1 MAKMIFKNEEEAIK
15 EEIYNDV
22 IQEFDYIDGYCL
34 TGDQKQTI
42 VSDIVDYVFNEL
54 TEYMEFIQTKYD

>member
-1 MAKMIFKNEEEAIK
+1 MNKEELR

-34 TGDQKQTI
+34 TEDQKQTI
-42 VSDIVDYVFNEL
+42 VSDIVEYV
-54 TEYMEFIQTKYD
+54 IRVR